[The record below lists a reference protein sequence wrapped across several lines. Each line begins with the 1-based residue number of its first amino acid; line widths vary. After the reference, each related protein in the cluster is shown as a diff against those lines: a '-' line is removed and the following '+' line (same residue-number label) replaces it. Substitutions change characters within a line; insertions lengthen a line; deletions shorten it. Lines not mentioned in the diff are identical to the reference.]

1 MNSTVSTQPLVQAG
15 NPTQDLYKK
24 ITWRL
29 IPFLCFC
36 YLAAYLDRINVGFA
50 KLQMVEDLQF
60 STTAY
65 GLGAGLFFVGYIL
78 FEVPSNLVLEKVG
91 ARIWIARIMISWGV
105 LSGLTMF
112 VTSTTQFY
120 ILRFL
125 LGAAE
130 AGFLPGV
137 LYYLTTWFPTYRRGK
152 IIALFMIGL
161 PLSSIIGGPISGWIM
176 GHFDQMHGLSGWQ
189 WLFLL
194 ESIPS
199 VLLGI
204 LTFWALPDDHKKA
217 KWLDNEERVL
227 LQQDLDKDNA
237 EGKHS
242 KHSFKD
248 GFFNLKVWMLGSVD
262 FSILLGAYAIGFW
275 MPTFIR
281 NAGVSDTFDIGL
293 LTAIPSIAGLIGM
306 LAIGASSDKHRE
318 RRWHLSIP
326 LTVGAIALVCST
338 FVAHNILLT
347 VAAFTIASCA
357 LLGAV
362 PVFFSLPATFLK
374 GTAAATGFALAC
386 SVANIAG
393 LVSNSL
399 IGWATDLTGTANAA
413 LWFFAVCLVFNAV
426 LVLVAFPAKLVN
438 R

>member
-1 MNSTVSTQPLVQAG
+1 MHSTTS
-15 NPTQDLYKK
+15 NPAIPTIGSDKNHDLYKK

-50 KLQMVEDLQF
+50 KLQMMEDLQF

-78 FEVPSNLVLEKVG
+78 FEVPSNLALEKVG
-91 ARIWIARIMISWGV
+91 ARMWIARIMITWGI

-120 ILRFL
+120 TLRFF

-137 LYYLTTWFPTYRRGK
+137 LYYLTMWFPTYRRGK

-161 PLSSIIGGPISGWIM
+161 PLSSVIGGPLSGWIM
-176 GHFDQMHGLSGWQ
+176 NSFDQLHGLRGWQ

-204 LTFWALPDDHKKA
+204 LTFWALPNNHTKA
-217 KWLDNEERVL
+217 KWLSTEEKAL
-227 LQQDLDKDNA
+227 LQKDLDLDNA
-237 EGKHS
+237 EGKDS

-281 NAGVSDTFDIGL
+281 NAGVIDTFNIGL
-293 LTAIPSIAGLIGM
+293 LTAIPSIAGVICM
-306 LAIGASSDKHRE
+306 LALGASSDKHRE

-326 LTVGAIALVCST
+326 LTVGAIALVLST
-338 FVAHNILLT
+338 FVSTNLVLT
-347 VAAFTIASCA
+347 VLTFTIASGA
-357 LLGAV
+357 LIGAC
-362 PVFFSLPATFLK
+362 PVFSACLLPF
-374 GTAAATGFALAC
+374 
-386 SVANIAG
+386 
-393 LVSNSL
+393 
-399 IGWATDLTGTANAA
+399 
-413 LWFFAVCLVFNAV
+413 
-426 LVLVAFPAKLVN
+426 
-438 R
+438 